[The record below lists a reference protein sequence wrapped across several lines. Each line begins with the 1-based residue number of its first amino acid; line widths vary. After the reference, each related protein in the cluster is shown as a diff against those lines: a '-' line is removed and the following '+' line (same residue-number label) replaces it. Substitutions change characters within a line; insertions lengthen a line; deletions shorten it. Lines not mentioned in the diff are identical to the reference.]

1 MERLLRMLTQLH
13 PEVTF
18 TPDTRHLEEELL
30 DSFDIVTLVSEIDEE
45 YGVVIPAQELI
56 PENFATGTA
65 LYRLIRRLGEG

>member
-18 TPDTRHLEEELL
+18 TPDTRLLEELL

-56 PENFATGTA
+56 PENFDTGTA